1 MYVYAILMRS
11 ALSMVLQEEIDRFED
26 EVIRG
31 GPVALPGALE
41 LVQKVRTSG
50 GHREGHCVDY
60 G

>member
-11 ALSMVLQEEIDRFED
+11 ALFMVFQEEIDRFEN

-50 GHREGHCVDY
+50 GHR
-60 G
+60 